1 MSLEPVQSTAGY
13 GRASTVKWPRRA
25 PDDLPVTVNTPAEV
39 DALVAENLPLVGYNV
54 SEVLH
59 RVPPSV
65 SRDELASAGALALV
79 LAARAYDATT
89 GVPFARY
96 ASLRIKGAILDEL
109 RSMDWASRG
118 ARRRSRELETATE
131 RLRATLGRTP
141 SREELAETLGVDVP
155 AVDAARADS
164 ERRVLSLDVP
174 DSQVAGTVRDTDLT
188 PEEQVLSG
196 ERAHWLRAAVTEL
209 PERLRVVITG
219 LYLEDRAIAD
229 LATDLGVTQSR
240 ISQLRTEALGLL
252 RDGLNTAFDPDLVEA
267 PVRPDGV
274 AERRRQ
280 AYYAAI
286 AARAALTVDGPLL
299 DAVPTPRSAQP
310 VAGVLRTTA

>member
-1 MSLEPVQSTAGY
+1 MST
-13 GRASTVKWPRRA
+13 T
-25 PDDLPVTVNTPAEV
+25 TPAEV
-39 DALVAENLPLVGYNV
+39 HDLVVEHLPLVGYNV

-65 SRDELASAGALALV
+65 SRDELASAGAYALV
-79 LAARAYDATT
+79 LAARAYDAST

-141 SREELAETLGVDVP
+141 TRDELAETLGVDVA

-174 DSQVAGTVRDTDLT
+174 DSQVATTVRDHGAT
-188 PEEQVLSG
+188 PEEHVLSG
-196 ERAHWLRAAVTEL
+196 ERVHWLRAAVAEL
-209 PERLRVVITG
+209 PERLRVVVAG
-219 LYLEDRAIAD
+219 LYLEDRSIAE
-229 LATDLGVTQSR
+229 LADELGVTQSR

-252 RDGLNTAFDPDLVEA
+252 RDGLNTAFDPDLVTA
-267 PVRPDGV
+267 PERPEGV

-280 AYYAAI
+280 AYYASI
-286 AARAALTVDGPLL
+286 AARAALTSVGPRLDSLPTQATGAHDG
-299 DAVPTPRSAQP
+299 
-310 VAGVLRTTA
+310 VALRTIA

>member
-1 MSLEPVQSTAGY
+1 MSS
-13 GRASTVKWPRRA
+13 VKWPRAA
-25 PDDLPVTVNTPAEV
+25 PDALFVTATTPAEV
-39 DALVAENLPLVGYNV
+39 NDLVAENLPLIGYNV

-79 LAARAYDATT
+79 LAARAYDAST

-141 SREELAETLGVDVP
+141 TRDELAETLGVEVA

-174 DSQVAGTVRDTDLT
+174 DSQVAINVRDQDLT
-188 PEEQVLSG
+188 PEEQVLGG

-209 PERLRVVITG
+209 PERLRVVISG
-219 LYLEDRAIAD
+219 LYLEDRSIAD

-252 RDGLNTAFDPDLVEA
+252 RDGLNTAFDPDLVTA
-267 PVRPDGV
+267 PSRPDGV

-286 AARAALTVDGPLL
+286 AARAALAGDAAPTGSAPLL
-299 DAVPTPRSAQP
+299 GSVPTPRTAAP
-310 VAGVLRTTA
+310 EHAGVLRTIA